1 MEALI
6 EALAFLTVLPV
17 GRRRGP
23 PRPRSLVAFPVA
35 GLLIGAV
42 WVGTGWL
49 GNRLW
54 AALPA
59 AALVILADVAL
70 TGGLHIDAVADLA
83 DGWASRK
90 PPEAALEVMHDPAI
104 GAVGAGVLGATL
116 ILRWSLLA
124 VVINQAASTGH
135 WWLLLVPPVASRT
148 VMVAALALPGATGA
162 TGATETK
169 GATRPAP
176 GPPATSPE
184 PASLTDALAGAG
196 PRVLGAALVLGAVI
210 AGVAG
215 GWRGAVAVAVGVAL
229 AAAMSRR
236 SARRFGRL
244 TGDAVGA
251 SGMVAEIVAIAIL
264 SARI

>member
-42 WVGTGWL
+42 WVGVGWL

-59 AALVILADVAL
+59 AALVILADLVL

-104 GAVGAGVLGATL
+104 GAVGAAVLGATL

-162 TGATETK
+162 AET
-169 GATRPAP
+169 TRPAP